1 MKLQSHKLYSFN
13 QLYTAYFNVDTGFLE
28 YELLGYDNITKET
41 RIYTLKSNIIDL
53 INKIVSSYG
62 TNQQVGIYNIQGA
75 LLDFRTV
82 ASKRKGE

>member
-13 QLYTAYFNVDTGFLE
+13 QLYTAYFNVNTGFLE
-28 YELLGYDNITKET
+28 YELLRYDDIIKET

-62 TNQQVGIYNIQGA
+62 TNQQVDIYNIQS
-75 LLDFRTV
+75 DIRF
-82 ASKRKGE
+82 